1 MNYSSPS
8 SYPCKKARMD
18 TFFLF
23 FSLPEEMSLRI
34 ISFLTAKDVCAISLT
49 NHELL
54 RFSKENMLWRKLC
67 KKQGWVVPWSIM
79 AEASSFFD
87 FRKYYS
93 EKHTL
98 SQDGSLKWSERL
110 KTHGTA
116 PSKRFKHT
124 STVVGKYLIF
134 IGGQETDTKR
144 FNDIVYYDTETK
156 TFSQPAVRGDK
167 VPNFSRHSASLVG
180 NRIFTFGGFDG
191 HGTNFQLSVFDP
203 YARMWTNVPSSQ
215 LRGTLP
221 VSRTNH
227 ASAAVGKKM
236 YIFGG
241 NNNNEAGQY
250 QVLDDFSILD
260 SETMTWSKPETT
272 GDRPTARSGHTL
284 TAIGKKLY
292 LFGGGVWNENEGWVH
307 KYNDV
312 YVFDTE
318 TMHWTKPV
326 CTGNVE
332 SSTFPISFSV
342 GRYLFIFGGGS
353 KPNHCVTN
361 DLYVLDTASYHWN
374 SPTCELNR
382 PQPRDMGTACVVGR
396 SVYLLGGYA
405 GGAVDYFDT
414 LNIACDPILV

>member
-1 MNYSSPS
+1 MNYT

-23 FSLPEEMSLRI
+23 FTLPEEMSLRI
-34 ISFLTAKDVCAISLT
+34 LSFLSAKDVCAIANTSRD
-49 NHELL
+49 LL

-67 KKQGWVVPWSIM
+67 KREGWIVPRSIM
-79 AEASSFFD
+79 VEASNFFD
-87 FRKYYS
+87 FKKYYS
-93 EKHTL
+93 EKCAL
-98 SQDGSLKWSERL
+98 SREGSLKWSERI
-110 KTHGTA
+110 KTHGAA

-124 STVVGKYLIF
+124 STVVGKHLVF

-144 FNDIVYYDTETK
+144 FNEVIFYDTETK
-156 TFSQPAVRGDK
+156 TFSQPTIRGDK

-180 NRIFTFGGFDG
+180 NRIFVFGGFDG
-191 HGTNFQLSVFDP
+191 HGNNFHLSIFDP
-203 YARMWTNVPSSQ
+203 YARMWTNVPNSQ
-215 LRGTLP
+215 LHGTPP

-227 ASAAVGKKM
+227 ASASINKKM
-236 YIFGG
+236 YMFGG
-241 NNNNEAGQY
+241 NNNNEAGMY
-250 QVLDDFSILD
+250 QVLDDFSVLD
-260 SETMTWSKPETT
+260 SETMTWSRPETT
-272 GDRPTARSGHTL
+272 GERPTARSGHTL

-292 LFGGGVWNENEGWVH
+292 LFGGGVWNETEGWVH

-312 YVFDTE
+312 YVLDTE
-318 TMHWTKPV
+318 TMHWTKPS
-326 CTGNVE
+326 CTGKVD

-361 DLYVLDTASYHWN
+361 DLYVFDTASYHWS
-374 SPTCELNR
+374 SPSCDANP
-382 PQPRDMGTACVVGR
+382 PQPRDMGTACVVGH

>member
-1 MNYSSPS
+1 MEHASPTH
-8 SYPCKKARMD
+8 PCKKARMD

-34 ISFLTAKDVCAISLT
+34 LSFLSAQDVCAIAVT
-49 NHELL
+49 NRDLL
-54 RFSKENMLWRKLC
+54 RFSRENMLWRKLC
-67 KKQGWVVPWSIM
+67 KRQGWHVPWSIM
-79 AEASSFFD
+79 VEAPKFFD
-87 FRKYYS
+87 FKQYYS

-98 SQDGSLKWSERL
+98 LQEGSLRWSERA
-110 KTHGTA
+110 KTQGVA

-124 STVVGKYLIF
+124 STVVGKHLVF

-144 FNDIVYYDTETK
+144 FNDIVFYDTESK
-156 TFSQPAVRGDK
+156 SFSQPTIRGDK

-180 NRIFTFGGFDG
+180 NRIFIFGGFDG
-191 HGTNFQLSVFDP
+191 HGTNFHLSIFDP
-203 YARMWTNVPSSQ
+203 YARMWTNVPHSQ
-215 LRGTLP
+215 LRGPSP

-241 NNNNEAGQY
+241 NNNNEAGMY
-250 QVLDDFSILD
+250 QVLDDFWELD
-260 SETMTWSKPETT
+260 TATMAWARPATT
-272 GDRPTARSGHTL
+272 GETPTARSGHTL

-292 LFGGGVWNENEGWVH
+292 LFGGGVWNETEGWVH
-307 KYNDV
+307 KYNDLHV
-312 YVFDTE
+312 LDTE
-318 TMHWTKPV
+318 TMHWTKPA
-326 CTGNVE
+326 CTGKVD

-361 DLYVLDTASYHWN
+361 DLYVLDTASFHWI
-374 SPTCELNR
+374 SPSCPTNR

-396 SVYLLGGYA
+396 NVYLMGGYA

-414 LNIACDPILV
+414 LTIECNPILV

>member
-8 SYPCKKARMD
+8 PCKKARMD

-23 FSLPEEMSLRI
+23 FTLPEEMSLRI
-34 ISFLTAKDVCAISLT
+34 LSFLTAKDVCAISLT

-79 AEASSFFD
+79 AEATNYFD

-98 SQDGSLKWSERL
+98 SQDGSLMWTERL
-110 KTHGTA
+110 KTQGAA
-116 PSKRFKHT
+116 PTKRFKHT

-156 TFSQPAVRGDK
+156 TFSQPAIRGDK

-180 NRIFTFGGFDG
+180 NRIFVFGGFDG
-191 HGTNFQLSVFDP
+191 HGTNFQLSIFDP
-203 YARMWTNVPSSQ
+203 YARMWTNVPGSQ
-215 LRGTLP
+215 LRGTPP

-241 NNNNEAGQY
+241 NNNNEAGMY
-250 QVLDDFSILD
+250 QVLDDFSALD
-260 SETMTWSKPETT
+260 TETMTWSKPETT
-272 GDRPTARSGHTL
+272 GEKPTARSGHTL

-292 LFGGGVWNENEGWVH
+292 LFGGGVWNETDGWVH

-312 YVFDTE
+312 YVLDTD

-326 CTGNVE
+326 CTGVVE

-361 DLYVLDTASYHWN
+361 DLYVLDTASYHW
-374 SPTCELNR
+374 SAPSCELNR

-396 SVYLLGGYA
+396 SVYLMGGYA